1 MLSAEKGRDDLIYL
15 SLRGYIS
22 TEGDTEVEG

>member
-1 MLSAEKGRDDLIYL
+1 MVSPEKGRDDLIYL

-22 TEGDTEVEG
+22 TEGDTDGEG